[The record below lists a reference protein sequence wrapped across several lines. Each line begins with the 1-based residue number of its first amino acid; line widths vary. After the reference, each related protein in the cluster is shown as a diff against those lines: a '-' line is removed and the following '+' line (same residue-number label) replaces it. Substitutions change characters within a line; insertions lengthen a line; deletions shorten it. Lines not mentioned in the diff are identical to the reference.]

1 MAARTISI
9 NITSDSV
16 CPWCFVGKR
25 RLEKAMTTFQG
36 KHPNVT
42 FDIQWHPYQLN
53 PTMTAP
59 MGKRDF
65 YVSKFG
71 AARAPQMQATMQ
83 AVGAAEGIAFNYD
96 GVVSNSFDSHRLIHW
111 AKQFNKQSE
120 MVEQVFRLYFENA
133 NNNNLG
139 DVNAL
144 SEAAER
150 AGLDRNQ
157 ATQFLT
163 SENDADTVR
172 QAVLESQRRGIHG
185 VPHFSIDHKY
195 TLSGAQ
201 EPDAFVEIFEELI
214 QA

>member
-1 MAARTISI
+1 MAARMISI
-9 NITSDSV
+9 HITSDSV

-25 RLEKAMTTFQG
+25 RLEKAMTTFQD
-36 KHPNVT
+36 KHPHIE
-42 FDIQWHPYQLN
+42 FDIEWHPYQLN
-53 PTMTAP
+53 PTMKEP

-71 AARAPQMQATMQ
+71 AGRAPQMQATMQ

-111 AKQFNKQSE
+111 AKQFNKQSD

-144 SEAAER
+144 SQAAER

-157 ATQFLT
+157 AALFLT
-163 SENDADTVR
+163 SGKDADTVR
-172 QAVLESQRRGIHG
+172 QAVLSSQRRGIHG
-185 VPHFSIDHKY
+185 VPHFEIEKY

-201 EPDAFVEIFEELI
+201 EPNAFIEIFEELI